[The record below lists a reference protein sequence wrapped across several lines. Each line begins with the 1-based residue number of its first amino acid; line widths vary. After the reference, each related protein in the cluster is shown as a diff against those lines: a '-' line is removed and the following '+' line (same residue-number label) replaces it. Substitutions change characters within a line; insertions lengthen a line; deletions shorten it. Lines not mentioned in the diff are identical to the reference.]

1 MFGTSSTVLSTF
13 FTNVEGAAKRDVA
26 ITLAETTIR
35 FSVPLIG
42 NILAVK
48 PLRFGIPN

>member
-1 MFGTSSTVLSTF
+1 MFAI
-13 FTNVEGAAKRDVA
+13 FTNIERAAKRNMA
-26 ITLAETTIR
+26 IALAETTIR